1 MKRGLTKF
9 GLRAMFIAVT
19 VAAVLV
25 VTMPAFYD
33 WLTNPP
39 SVPLTMAVAAFNE
52 SNPERLGSQALTEKE
67 IVEAIKTQLPTLVAA
82 ERVKQIL
89 RRIVKD
95 QRVPP
100 TTVIVRV
107 HNSAESTSGTESSA
121 THLNFMRGS
130 VPYSIRIRD
139 RQIEE

>member
-9 GLRAMFIAVT
+9 SLRAMFIAVT

-25 VTMPAFYD
+25 VTIPAFYD

-67 IVEAIKTQLPTLVAA
+67 IVEAIKTQPVSYTHLTLPT
-82 ERVKQIL
+82 IC
-89 RRIVKD
+89 
-95 QRVPP
+95 
-100 TTVIVRV
+100 
-107 HNSAESTSGTESSA
+107 
-121 THLNFMRGS
+121 S
-130 VPYSIRIRD
+130 V
-139 RQIEE
+139 